1 MYCYFCGHCI
11 AICVDVHLMLNNNS
25 MDMCSSIAYIVLVLN
40 LYMCWCSILTCIGDE
55 FLHVL
60 VLNFLI
66 AEFYFCMLEQ
76 WKK

>member
-1 MYCYFCGHCI
+1 
-11 AICVDVHLMLNNNS
+11 MLNNNS